1 MPRPDEPSTCRSGD
15 APPAPVLIDL
25 NADMGEGF
33 GAWTMGD
40 DEALLD
46 VVSSANIACGYHAG
60 DAGTMARSC
69 AAAVARGVVIG
80 AHVSYRDLAGFG
92 RRAMDV
98 PPTVVRDEVLYQL
111 AALDGMARGAGGRV
125 RYVKPHGALY
135 HRACTDPVVA
145 GAVTAAVAAFDGSL
159 GILALPGSCLLT
171 AAAGAGLDAYAEGYL
186 DRGYDQAGGLVP
198 RGEPGALLDDPSAIA
213 ARAVEMVLDRCVEVA
228 GGGMAPVEVASLCAH
243 SDTPGAIDAA
253 RAARRALEE
262 AGVAVRAFC
271 RSAGDR

>member
-1 MPRPDEPSTCRSGD
+1 M
-15 APPAPVLIDL
+15 IDL
-25 NADMGEGF
+25 NADLGEGF

-40 DEALLD
+40 DQALLD

-80 AHVSYRDLAGFG
+80 AHVAYRDLAGFG

-98 PPTVVRDEVLYQL
+98 PAAVVRDEVLYQV

-135 HRACTDPVVA
+135 HRACTDRGVA
-145 GAVTAAVAAFDGSL
+145 EAVTAAVAAFDGSL
-159 GILALPGSCLLT
+159 AILALPGSCLL
-171 AAAGAGLDAYAEGYL
+171 AAAADAGLGAYAEGYL
-186 DRGYDQAGGLVP
+186 DRGYDAGGGLVP
-198 RGEPGALLDDPSAIA
+198 RGEPGALIDDPAVIA
-213 ARAVEMVLDRCVEVA
+213 ARAVTMVLDHRVEVA
-228 GGGMAPVEVASLCAH
+228 GGGVASLEVVSLCTH
-243 SDTPGAIDAA
+243 GDTPGAVDAA

-262 AGVAVRAFC
+262 AGVTVRAFC
-271 RSAGDR
+271 APAGAG